1 MSNNKDKIAFSLRE
15 DCGSGKINYSKPHW
29 DKVCETYFKKS
40 NFDIENFYGD
50 VLYVGMGSAY
60 GPRNQS
66 KNVKTTTILEKYP
79 HIIEKYNDPTRNWN
93 VILGC
98 AYKYTFKPKQF
109 DIIML
114 DVFGHYISIAE
125 YNILYPKFKEY
136 LKDGGKI
143 LTIKTLKL
151 KN

>member
-1 MSNNKDKIAFSLRE
+1 MSNNKNKMEFSLRE
-15 DCGSGKINYSKPHW
+15 DCGSSKINYSRKNW
-29 DKVCETYFKKS
+29 DKVCEQYFKKS

-60 GPRNQS
+60 GPKNQS
-66 KNVKTTTILEKYP
+66 HKVKTTTILEKYP
-79 HIIEKYNDPTRNWN
+79 HIIKTYNDPKYNWN

-98 AYKYTFKPKQF
+98 AYEYTFEPKQF

-114 DVFGHYISIAE
+114 DIWGHYISIAE

-143 LTIKTLKL
+143 LTIKTLKI